1 MSKLYC
7 NQSSQF
13 LPIFTELEDLRS
25 TCIANCVFNIF
36 LTYTAFMLNSV
47 TIYAIYKTST
57 MPKTLKTLLLSLACS
72 DVAVGLLSQ
81 PLYTFFLIN
90 WLRLHNP
97 GCNTQQVRTISSSL
111 FSTASFLSVVTV
123 SVDRFLAVH
132 FHLRYQ
138 ELVTQRRVVI
148 VVIGIWVHSAFVS
161 LMILWGLLST
171 RDLINT
177 VIGAFSLIITFV
189 VYIRIYLTVRRHK
202 NQIHSMQIRDE
213 TQSEELKSFIVL
225 IKSTVG
231 IFYVYLVFLICYL
244 PFLICM
250 AVIPIYGSSIVLKKL
265 FLFSL
270 TLMYL
275 NSSLNPVVYCWKM
288 KHIRHA
294 IIDIL
299 RKMSWISNRP
309 FRINYNQ
316 SSSVVHID
324 NWSPLCGL
332 QRLWAVIVYEKVK

>member
-36 LTYTAFMLNSV
+36 LTYTAFMLNIV

-72 DVAVGLLSQ
+72 DVAVGLFSQ

-161 LMILWGLLST
+161 LMILWGPLST
-171 RDLINT
+171 RDLINS
-177 VIGAFSLIITFV
+177 VIGAFSFIITFV
-189 VYIRIYLTVRRHK
+189 VYIRIYQTVRRHK
-202 NQIHSMQIRDE
+202 NHIHSMQIRDE
-213 TQSEELKSFIVL
+213 AQSEEIKNLTVL
-225 IKSTVG
+225 IKSIVG

-299 RKMSWISNRP
+299 RKMPWISNWP
-309 FRINYNQ
+309 FRIIYNR

-324 NWSPLCGL
+324 N
-332 QRLWAVIVYEKVK
+332 

>member
-36 LTYTAFMLNSV
+36 LTYTAFMLNIV

-72 DVAVGLLSQ
+72 DVAVGLFSQ

-111 FSTASFLSVVTV
+111 FSTASFLSVVAV

-171 RDLINT
+171 RDLINS
-177 VIGAFSLIITFV
+177 VIGAFSFIITFV

-324 NWSPLCGL
+324 N
-332 QRLWAVIVYEKVK
+332 

>member
-1 MSKLYC
+1 MNKLYC
-7 NQSSQF
+7 NQSSQY
-13 LPIFTELEDLRS
+13 LPIFTELEDFRA
-25 TCIANCVFNIF
+25 TYIANCVFNIF
-36 LTYTAFMLNSV
+36 LSYTAFMLNIV

-72 DVAVGLLSQ
+72 DVAVGLFSQ

-90 WLRLHNP
+90 WLRLHNLS
-97 GCNTQQVRTISSSL
+97 CNTVQVGMILNGL
-111 FSTASFLSVVTV
+111 FLTASFLGVVAV
-123 SVDRFLAVH
+123 SVDRLLAVH
-132 FHLRYQ
+132 LHLRYQ
-138 ELVTQRRVVI
+138 ELVTHRRVVI
-148 VVIGIWVHSAFVS
+148 VVIVIWVYNAFLS
-161 LMILWGLLST
+161 LMILWGPLGTL
-171 RDLINT
+171 DVVGMINF
-177 VIGAFSLIITFV
+177 AFSFIITLV
-189 VYIRIYLTVRRHK
+189 VYIRIYLTMRRHK
-202 NQIHSMQIRDE
+202 NHIQSMQIRNE
-213 TQSEELKSFIVL
+213 AQSEEIKNFTVL

-244 PFLICM
+244 PHLICM

-275 NSSLNPVVYCWKM
+275 NSSLNPVIYCWKM
-288 KHIRHA
+288 RRIRHA

-309 FRINYNQ
+309 FRINYNR

-324 NWSPLCGL
+324 N
-332 QRLWAVIVYEKVK
+332 

>member
-13 LPIFTELEDLRS
+13 LPKFKELEDLRS

-36 LTYTAFMLNSV
+36 LTHTAFMLNIV
-47 TIYAIYKTST
+47 TIYAIQKTST

-72 DVAVGLLSQ
+72 DVAVGLFSQ

-111 FSTASFLSVVTV
+111 FSTASFLSVVAV

-132 FHLRYQ
+132 LHLRYQ
-138 ELVTQRRVVI
+138 ELVTHRRVVI

-161 LMILWGLLST
+161 LMVLWGLLST

-177 VIGAFSLIITFV
+177 VIGAFSFIITFV
-189 VYIRIYLTVRRHK
+189 VYIRIYQTVRRHK
-202 NQIHSMQIRDE
+202 NHIQSMQIRGE
-213 TQSEELKSFIVL
+213 AQSEEIKNLTVL
-225 IKSTVG
+225 IKSTIG

-244 PFLICM
+244 PFIICKV
-250 AVIPIYGSSIVLKKL
+250 VIRIYGSSIVLKKL
-265 FLFSL
+265 YLFSL

-275 NSSLNPVVYCWKM
+275 NSSLNPVIYCWKM
-288 KHIRHA
+288 RHVRHT
-294 IIDIL
+294 IMDIL
-299 RKMSWISNRP
+299 RKMSWESNRP
-309 FRINYNQ
+309 FRIHYNR

-324 NWSPLCGL
+324 D
-332 QRLWAVIVYEKVK
+332 

>member
-1 MSKLYC
+1 MSKLFC
-7 NQSSQF
+7 NHSSKF
-13 LPIFTELEDLRS
+13 FPIFTELEDLRS
-25 TCIANCVFNIF
+25 TCIANCAFNIF
-36 LTYTAFMLNSV
+36 LSYTAFMLNIV

-72 DVAVGLLSQ
+72 DVAVGLFSQ
-81 PLYTFFLIN
+81 PLYTFFLFN

-97 GCNTQQVRTISSSL
+97 GCNTQQVRTISITL
-111 FSTASFLSVVTV
+111 FSGASFLGVVAV
-123 SVDRFLAVH
+123 SVDRFLAVY

-138 ELVTQRRVVI
+138 EVVTHRRVVI

-213 TQSEELKSFIVL
+213 TQSEELKNFIVL

-244 PFLICM
+244 PHLICM
-250 AVIPIYGSSIVLKKL
+250 AVIRTYGSSIVLKKL
-265 FLFSL
+265 LLYSL

-275 NSSLNPVVYCWKM
+275 NSSLNPIIYCWKM
-288 KHIRHA
+288 RHIRHA
-294 IIDIL
+294 IMDIL
-299 RKMSWISNRP
+299 RKMSWINNLP
-309 FRINYNQ
+309 FRINYNR

-324 NWSPLCGL
+324 N
-332 QRLWAVIVYEKVK
+332 

>member
-36 LTYTAFMLNSV
+36 LTYTAFMLNIV

-72 DVAVGLLSQ
+72 DVAVGLFSQ

-97 GCNTQQVRTISSSL
+97 GCNTQEVRTISSSL

-138 ELVTQRRVVI
+138 ELVTHRRVVI
-148 VVIGIWVHSAFVS
+148 VVISIWVHSAFVS
-161 LMILWGLLST
+161 LMTLWGLLST
-171 RDLINT
+171 RDLINS
-177 VIGAFSLIITFV
+177 VMGAFSFIITFV

-225 IKSTVG
+225 MKSTVG

-250 AVIPIYGSSIVLKKL
+250 AVIRIYGSSIVLKKL

-275 NSSLNPVVYCWKM
+275 NSSLNPVIYCWKM

-294 IIDIL
+294 IINIL

-324 NWSPLCGL
+324 N
-332 QRLWAVIVYEKVK
+332 